1 MLQLDL
7 FRKEEENGKDSLCTV
22 FYQNQPAQRIWKVM
36 AQQNG
41 KGKKPV
47 LDSNAKVSDGSAAL
61 SLPPQPTSPNPNSNP

>member
-1 MLQLDL
+1 MY
-7 FRKEEENGKDSLCTV
+7 SLLSESTCTKNMES
-22 FYQNQPAQRIWKVM
+22 YGPA
-36 AQQNG
+36 NG